1 MSGYYSYILLGYNL
15 EVSAGFTAVQNSTN
29 KCVQAVITEVAE
41 PATCSIQGT
50 GYWMTY
56 PVVEK
61 YPGKI
66 SIK

>member
-1 MSGYYSYILLGYNL
+1 M

-29 KCVQAVITEVAE
+29 KCIQAVITEVAE

-56 PVVEK
+56 PAVEK